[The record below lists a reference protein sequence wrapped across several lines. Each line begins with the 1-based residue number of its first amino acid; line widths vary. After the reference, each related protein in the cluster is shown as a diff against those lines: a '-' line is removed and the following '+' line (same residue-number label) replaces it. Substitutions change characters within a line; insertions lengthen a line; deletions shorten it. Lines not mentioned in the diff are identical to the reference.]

1 MVRGRLP
8 LTRFLGD
15 ETINEQDKNQSSIGT
30 PIIAP
35 IILPAKMRPRNP
47 TRIAAMRIPAL
58 K

>member
-1 MVRGRLP
+1 

-47 TRIAAMRIPAL
+47 TRIAAMKIPAL
-58 K
+58 KVEPLT